1 MSEAR
6 DSRREARGTRRGL
19 GWAATIALGL
29 LALTGATH
37 AADVPKQ
44 VEILYRV
51 SVGPFTIGEGRDVFQ
66 HDGKT
71 YRVVSEAKTVG
82 VASIYRLN
90 VVRESIG
97 RVTPNG
103 LLPQAFSEMRNGK
116 PKRSVRFD
124 WGKQQATLT
133 DGDNQQV
140 VPLPENTWDQT
151 SFGYSFA
158 FAGLKSDALSAN
170 LTDGRR
176 IKEYNFAVVGSQ
188 PLETELGTLDT
199 IHVKKVLKQ
208 GDKRSFEVWIAPSY
222 NNMPVRMRLTEKDGT
237 TFDSVV
243 AKVTVPGR

>member
-1 MSEAR
+1 M
-6 DSRREARGTRRGL
+6 
-19 GWAATIALGL
+19 AAVALAL
-29 LALTGATH
+29 LALAGA
-37 AADVPKQ
+37 ARAGEVPRQ
-44 VEILYRV
+44 VEIVYRV
-51 SVGPFTIGEGRDVFQ
+51 SVGPLTIGEGRDVFQ

-71 YRVVSEAKTVG
+71 YKVVSTAKTTG

-90 VVRESIG
+90 IVRESTG
-97 RVTPNG
+97 RITPKG
-103 LLPQAFSEMRNGK
+103 LVPEAFSETRNGK
-116 PKRSVRFD
+116 PKRSAHFD

-133 DGDNQQV
+133 DGENQQL

-158 FAGLKSDALSAN
+158 FAGLKGDALSAN

-188 PLETELGTLDT
+188 PLETELGILDT
-199 IHVKKVLKQ
+199 IHVKKVLKES
-208 GDKRSFEVWIAPSY
+208 DKRNFEVWIAPAY

>member
-1 MSEAR
+1 VA
-6 DSRREARGTRRGL
+6 G
-19 GWAATIALGL
+19 ALAL
-29 LALTGATH
+29 LALVGSAR
-37 AADVPKQ
+37 AADVPRQ
-44 VEILYRV
+44 VEIIYRV
-51 SVGPFTIGEGRDVFQ
+51 SVGPLTIGEGRDVFQ

-71 YRVVSEAKTVG
+71 YKVVSEAKTAG

-90 VVRESIG
+90 IVRESSG
-97 RVTPNG
+97 RVTAKG
-103 LLPQAFSEMRNGK
+103 LQPEAFTETRNGK

-124 WGKQQATLT
+124 WDKQQATLT
-133 DGDNQQV
+133 DGANQQV

-158 FAGLKSDALSAN
+158 FAGLKGDALSAN

-176 IKEYNFAVVGSQ
+176 IKEYSFAVIGSQ
-188 PLETELGTLDT
+188 PLETELGTLNT
-199 IHVKKVLKQ
+199 IHVKKVLKE
-208 GDKRSFEVWIAPSY
+208 GDKRRFEVWIAPAH